1 LTPTITST
9 PEPRFVLVS
18 QERGCETDESKS
30 GLLRIT
36 VLDAEGLPMP
46 NVELL
51 IRWQDGEDRFYTGL
65 KPDQGAG
72 YADYVLA
79 TGKSYQVGIL
89 GQESDVAQGMVADL
103 CADGARAG
111 WTLVY
116 RLREG
121 AE

>member
-1 LTPTITST
+1 ML
-9 PEPRFVLVS
+9 LS
-18 QERGCETDESKS
+18 QELRCETDESKS

-36 VLDAEGLPMP
+36 VLDAAGLPLP

-65 KPDQGAG
+65 KPEQGAG

-79 TGKSYQVGIL
+79 AGKSYQVGIV
-89 GQESDVAQGMVADL
+89 GQASDVAQGIVAEL
-103 CADGARAG
+103 CADGVRSG

-116 RLREG
+116 RLREV